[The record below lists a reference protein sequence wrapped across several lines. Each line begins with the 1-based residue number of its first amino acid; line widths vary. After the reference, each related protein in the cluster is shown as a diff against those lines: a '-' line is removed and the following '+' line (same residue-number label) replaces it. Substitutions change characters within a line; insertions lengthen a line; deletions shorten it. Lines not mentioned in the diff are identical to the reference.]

1 MAKRKTGK
9 REANGRLQRPTLAQ
23 LKNIEAERYREN
35 MQQVASQP
43 HRVGFRDPMDPRLE
57 SALGRFCVIHGLR
70 RELYQ
75 AGLDWAEMRR
85 SWNSAKGVPDS
96 EHHGGMGTGQG
107 PSPETVERWKR
118 RLFDIDEALYDHNAA
133 TMWATRR
140 LCIDGWTPTGDF
152 VPFVVKG
159 LAVVALTLGAI
170 DAKEHPF
177 ERAA

>member
-23 LKNIEAERYREN
+23 LKDMQGERYREN
-35 MQQVASQP
+35 MQQVAQQP
-43 HRVGFRDPMDPRLE
+43 HRRAFRDPMDVRLE
-57 SALGRFCVIHGLR
+57 NPLGRFCAFHGLR

-96 EHHGGMGTGQG
+96 EHHGGMGSGLG
-107 PSPETVERWKR
+107 PSPETVDRWKR
-118 RLFDIDEALYDHNAA
+118 KLVDIDEALYEANAA

-140 LCIDGWTPTGDF
+140 LCIDGVPPTREF
-152 VPFVVKG
+152 VPYVVRG
-159 LAVVALTLGAI
+159 LAIVARTLGAI
-170 DAKEHPF
+170 DAKEHPY